1 MSIAIPLLQSLDLFA
16 NLTSNELETLRH
28 HVVIHQRD
36 MGAQLFAADERAR
49 SCLCLVDGLV
59 GVYLPTETTEE
70 KVATIKPGGSVG
82 HLALIDRKRRSATC
96 RVISPQAT
104 ILELTHETFDQLF
117 SSESPLAFKI
127 MDNLVM
133 DLVGHIRDNKDK
145 IISAKRERN
154 EAKLNRKVGPKSADK
169 NPDSTYDELSIEDIE
184 VCIPSLDQR
193 MREKRN
199 K

>member
-16 NLTSNELETLRH
+16 NLSNTELEMLRH
-28 HVVIHQRD
+28 HVVIHQRTLGD
-36 MGAQLFAADERAR
+36 QLFAVDERAR

-133 DLVGHIRDNKDK
+133 DLVGHIRENKDK
-145 IISAKRERN
+145 IIIAKRERN
-154 EAKLNRKVGPKSADK
+154 EAKLNQKIGSQKGDR
-169 NPDSTYDELSIEDIE
+169 NPDKTYDELSIEDIE

-193 MREKRN
+193 MREKRD